1 MEKKEKKEIRF
12 IQQAELCYHLTVG
25 EFSCWINGDE
35 ILELYK
41 VLRAEFQSISAQ
53 ILDKY
58 VRGFSD
64 LNMAGFIQECNKTK
78 NLGIAKSK
86 KTSTWNNLNLSG
98 I

>member
-25 EFSCWINGDE
+25 EFSCWLNGDE

-41 VLRAEFQSISAQ
+41 VLRAEFPNIAMQTM
-53 ILDKY
+53 DKY
-58 VRGFSD
+58 VRGGSK
-64 LNMAGFIQECNKTK
+64 LNLSSCLEEDKRTK

-86 KTSTWNNLNLSG
+86 KTSTWNSSNLSG